1 MKRLPIRLLRVAA
14 GLGGATLLLCAQAQ
28 APAPAAGAASAVPA
42 ASAAASAPAATPAE
56 RPVAADAPLVAPN
69 AGAERPFPAGE
80 RTDRVTIADPY
91 IELRTGPGRGYPI
104 FHVAQRGEAID
115 IELRHT
121 DWFRVRTASGRVGWV
136 TRQQLESTLTA
147 AGEKKSFR
155 DVLLDDYLARRVQ
168 LGGAWGHFKKEPML
182 KVWGSW
188 RLSES
193 LHVEGT
199 LGQVQGV
206 FSGTDFWSLG
216 LVSEPWSD
224 RRFSPF
230 AGIGVGRFRNFPN
243 LSLVDAQPVSANTA
257 HAMVGIRWYLS
268 ERFVARADYT
278 LHTVFVNDSK
288 TQEYRSWTAGLAF
301 FF

>member
-1 MKRLPIRLLRVAA
+1 MRAALAA
-14 GLGGATLLLCAQAQ
+14 GSMAATLCLLAAPAHAQA
-28 APAPAAGAASAVPA
+28 APPSPTDT
-42 ASAAASAPAATPAE
+42 ATP
-56 RPVAADAPLVAPN
+56 VLVPN
-69 AGAERPFPAGE
+69 SGAERPFPPGA
-80 RTDRVTIADPY
+80 RTDRVTVADPY
-91 IELRTGPGRGYPI
+91 IELRTGPGRGYPV

-121 DWFRVRTASGRVGWV
+121 DWFRVRTANGRTGWV
-136 TRQQLESTLTA
+136 TRQQLEATLTA

-168 LGGAWGHFKKEPML
+168 LGGAWGQFKKEPML

-188 RLSES
+188 RIAET
-193 LHVEGT
+193 LHLEGT

-206 FSGTDFWSLG
+206 FSGTDYWGLG

-224 RRFSPF
+224 QRFSPF

-243 LSLVDAQPVSANTA
+243 LSLVDAQPTSANMA
-257 HAMVGIRWYLS
+257 HAVIGLRWYVS
-268 ERFVARADYT
+268 DRFVARADYT

-288 TQEYRSWTAGLAF
+288 TQEYRAWTAGLAF